1 MKKGKERY
9 LNKRLLSILL
19 IFFFSLIFLNVVQS
33 EESLRKDFEKKGHPK
48 IESALTDLKTKY
60 LSQGKGPAHEFT
72 KRHRIRMDEQDRVI
86 VFIQPRAGKKKETI
100 PIETLKAYGV
110 EIIKSGDTVIKAK
123 VPISMIDV
131 ITDQVEGIAFIR
143 FPDRPKA
150 TITSEGVNLTG
161 ASTYQWSGYNGQ
173 NVKVAV
179 IDLGFGGLASA
190 IANGDLPSS
199 VIKIDCTGVNCA
211 PTDFSSETE
220 SHGTGVAEVIYDMA
234 PGAQLYLIKIDD
246 NIDLMNAKDYCI
258 TNGIKVINH
267 SVGWFNTNF
276 YDGACY
282 FDNAVCTA
290 NHAYRN
296 GILWVNSAGNE
307 ARSHYGAMFNDRD
320 GDTLHNVTENS
331 NTIAIAAQAND
342 VILAVLTWDAWP
354 ETDQD
359 YDLLLYDSFMR
370 LVEKSMSIQN
380 GIQPPSEG
388 LIYITPTAGT
398 YHLAVRRSSATQ
410 SHRFSIFSYYHALN
424 PYVES
429 SSLVSPADATGVMA
443 VAAIDYLNWFTGP
456 QEDFSSQGPANDG
469 RMKPEVSGPDGVSN
483 FTYGFFFG
491 TSASSPHVAGAAALI
506 LSAHPTA
513 NVSQLWNAITI
524 NAIDMGI
531 TGQDPIY
538 GFGRLNLPPFN
549 PVIYVYP
556 NPVDF
561 RDVFLGTTA
570 DQLVTLQNVGNVD
583 LTIGTITSPATPFQI
598 IGDSCSGQTLSF
610 GANCTL
616 TVRFSPN
623 SGGSF
628 NSSLIIPS
636 NDPQKSTVTV
646 LLNGNGINQIP
657 LFLPPDQT
665 SYNTC
670 SLVSPPA
677 FQWAPLEGYG
687 NYEIQFSSDPI
698 FMTVF
703 VRIKVFG
710 GKGGYTMTYPEW
722 KKILSIPRGAGGT
735 VYWRVVGASGNS
747 DTRTIVVLP
756 PGPVLNSSLSP
767 VSKGNFPTLTW
778 QNNCNV
784 NFKVWFGRDT
794 TFSKKV
800 ILSFSLLDPTANGGI
815 FSRTLIQN
823 QWSAIRGLVK
833 NISGA
838 TIYWFVEARDGINRR
853 TITELMSFIL
863 TD

>member
-1 MKKGKERY
+1 MEKGK
-9 LNKRLLSILL
+9 KRSLSKKLLSILL
-19 IFFFSLIFLNVVQS
+19 IFFFSLVFLSVVQS
-33 EESLRKDFEKKGHPK
+33 QESLRKDFEKRGHPK

-60 LSQGKGPAHEFT
+60 LSQGKSLTQEFA

-100 PIETLKAYGV
+100 PIEALKAYGI
-110 EIIKSGDTVIKAK
+110 EIVKSGDAVIKAK
-123 VPISMIDV
+123 VPISMIDL
-131 ITDQVEGIAFIR
+131 IADQVEGIAFIR
-143 FPDRPKA
+143 FPDRPIA
-150 TITSEGVNLTG
+150 NVTSEGVNLTG
-161 ASTYQWSGYNGQ
+161 ASTYQASGYNGQ

-190 IANGDLPSS
+190 ITNGEVPAS
-199 VIKIDCTGVNCA
+199 VIKIDCTGTNCA
-211 PTDFSSETE
+211 PTDFPLETE
-220 SHGTGVAEVIYDMA
+220 DHGTAVAEIIYDMA
-234 PGAQLYLIKIDD
+234 PEAQLYLIKIDD
-246 NIDLMNAKDYCI
+246 SLDLVNAKDYCI
-258 TNGIKVINH
+258 SNGIKIINH

-290 NHAYRN
+290 NHAYHN

-307 ARSHYGAMFNDRD
+307 GRRHYGAMFIDRD
-320 GDTLHNVTENS
+320 GDRLHNVTESS
-331 NTIAIAAQAND
+331 NTLAINAAKED
-342 VILAVLTWDAWP
+342 VIIATLTWDAWP

-359 YDLLLYDSFMR
+359 YDLLLYDSSMT
-370 LVEKSMSIQN
+370 LVGASMSIQS

-388 LIYITPTAGT
+388 LVYFTPAAGT
-398 YHLAVRRSSATQ
+398 YYLAVRRSSATQ
-410 SHRFSIFSYYHALN
+410 SHRFSVFSFYHDLN
-424 PYVES
+424 PYVAS
-429 SSLVSPADATGVMA
+429 SSILSPADATGVMA
-443 VAAIDYLNWFTGP
+443 VAAIDYVNWVTGP
-456 QEDFSSQGPANDG
+456 QEDFSSQGPTTDG

-483 FTYGFFFG
+483 SIYGSFFG

-506 LSAHPTA
+506 LSVHPDA
-513 NVSQLWNAITI
+513 NVYQLWDAITL

-531 TGQDPIY
+531 TGQDTIY
-538 GFGRLNLPPFN
+538 GFGRLNLPPFD
-549 PVIYVYP
+549 PVIHVYP

-583 LTIGTITSPATPFQI
+583 LTIGTITSPSTPFQI
-598 IGDSCSGQTLSF
+598 IGDSCSGQTLPF
-610 GANCTL
+610 GVNCTL

-623 SGGSF
+623 SVGSF

-646 LLNGNGINQIP
+646 ILNGRGINQIP
-657 LFLPPDQT
+657 VFLPPDQT

-670 SLVSPPA
+670 SLLSPPA

-687 NYEIQFSSDPI
+687 DYEIQFSSDPTFI
-698 FMTVF
+698 TIF

-710 GKGGYTMTYPEW
+710 GKGGYTMTYLEW
-722 KKILSIPRGAGGT
+722 GKVLSIPGEVGGT

-747 DTRTIVVLP
+747 DTRTIIVLP
-756 PGPVLNSSLSP
+756 PETVLNPSLSP

-800 ILSFSLLDPTANGGI
+800 ILSFSLFDPTANGGI
-815 FSRTLIQN
+815 FSSTLTQG
-823 QWSAIRGLVK
+823 QWSAIRRLVK
-833 NISGA
+833 DTSGA